1 MTRVRILPVV
11 LLATL
16 SRPTMAIDIDA
27 LWNYGKPEVSEQR
40 FAAAMDGATAD
51 EKLVLQ
57 TQIARTWGLRK
68 DFANAR
74 QILAGVEPAL
84 PNASAEVQVR
94 HWLELGRTWIS
105 ATHSKEQ
112 RTPDARQ
119 TARDAYLRAFEL
131 AEQARLDYLA
141 IDALH
146 MMAFVDDAPDQQLAW
161 NQKAIA
167 HMERSDQPD
176 AKRWEG
182 SLRNNVGYA
191 LRLKGDYDGALAQ
204 FRLSRAAHER
214 MGRKKSV
221 RIADWMI
228 ARTWREQQR
237 YTEAIALQLELERA
251 WDADSEPD
259 PYVFEELELLY
270 RATGDEA
277 RAQHYAARLKAA
289 R

>member
-1 MTRVRILPVV
+1 MTRAWIFPLA

-16 SRPTMAIDIDA
+16 PGPVMALDLDA
-27 LWNYGKPEVSEQR
+27 LWNYGKPELSEQR
-40 FAAAMDGATAD
+40 FSAALDGATD
-51 EKLVLQ
+51 DDRLLLQ
-57 TQIARTWGLRK
+57 TQIARTWGLRR
-68 DFANAR
+68 DFARAR
-74 QILAGVEPAL
+74 DVLAGVEPAL
-84 PNASAEVQVR
+84 PDASAEVQVR
-94 HWLELGRTWIS
+94 YWLELGRTWIS
-105 ATHSKEQ
+105 ATHLAEQ

-119 TARDAYLRAFEL
+119 TARAAYLRAYEL
-131 AEQARLDYLA
+131 AGQARLDYLA

-161 NQKAIA
+161 NLKAIA
-167 HMERSDQPD
+167 YMEQSDQPD

-191 LRLKGDYDGALAQ
+191 LRLKGDYGGALAQ

-214 MGRKKSV
+214 MGRSRNA

-228 ARTWREQQR
+228 ARTWRDQQR
-237 YTEAIALQLELERA
+237 YAEAIALQLELERA
-251 WDADSEPD
+251 WDADGEPD

-277 RAQHYAARLKAA
+277 RARHYAERLKAA